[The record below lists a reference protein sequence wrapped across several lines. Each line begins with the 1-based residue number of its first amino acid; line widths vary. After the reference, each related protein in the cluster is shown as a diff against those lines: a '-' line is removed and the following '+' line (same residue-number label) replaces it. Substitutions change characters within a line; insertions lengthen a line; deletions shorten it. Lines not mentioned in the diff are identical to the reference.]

1 MQNSL
6 NFLRNKQLQIITVI
20 TIVFCLVLPMKIE
33 AQEKKVMR
41 TLTVTGEGK
50 EIIATTLTQVQLGV
64 EVQGKVAT
72 EVQQKVAEQTTSVV
86 NLLRSRNVQQLKTT
100 GIGLQPNYNYN
111 SNDRELIGYIGTNT
125 VSFRIETDK
134 IGSLLDDAVQ
144 AGATRIDGV
153 SFTATDSAID
163 TAQKQALQN
172 AVTNARSQ
180 ADAVLSTLNFS
191 SQDVVSIQVNGA
203 NVPQPLPLLQAE
215 ALAKDSG
222 ARTPVVGGEQTVT
235 ASVTLQIG
243 Y

>member
-6 NFLRNKQLQIITVI
+6 NFLRNKQLQIIIVT
-20 TIVFCLVLPMKIE
+20 TIVLCLVLPMKIE

-64 EVQGKVAT
+64 EVQGKIAT

-86 NLLRSRNVQQLKTT
+86 NLLRSRNVGQLKTT
-100 GIGLQPNYNYN
+100 GIELQPNYNYN
-111 SNDRELIGYIGTNT
+111 SNDR
-125 VSFRIETDK
+125 DK
-134 IGSLLDDAVQ
+134 IGSLLDDAVK

-172 AVTNARSQ
+172 AVKNARSQ
-180 ADAVLSTLNFS
+180 ADAVLSVLNFS
-191 SQDVVSIQVNGA
+191 SQDVIGIQVNGA
-203 NVPQPLPLLQAE
+203 NVPQPIPLLQTE
-215 ALAKDSG
+215 ALAKDS
-222 ARTPVVGGEQTVT
+222 AASTPVVGGEQTVS